1 MKLNKVEKTILRQIE
16 VISDSIKKGFNTIVA
31 IKDYYNAYRNIHDPV
46 MDSEDITN
54 LLIFMKNVNKVISN
68 SDGEYYLI

>member
-16 VISDSIKKGFNTIVA
+16 VVSESIRKGFNTIVA
-31 IKDYYNAYRNIHDPV
+31 IKDYYNAYKKEDDPA
-46 MDSEDITN
+46 MDIEDITN

-68 SDGEYYLI
+68 NDVDILSR